1 MTGQPLER
9 TILQSLRGTPLH
21 GYDIYR
27 SIAQRLGD
35 AHDGSQGSIYPELY
49 RLESQGLVSARW
61 ACCATDRRTRY
72 YALTP
77 AGRTRLY
84 QDPRA
89 PWHGTAGA
97 ASALACGMAVSLG
110 AAGDDMPRVRSTS
123 PVIAGLIEEGAGR
136 SRTFRHL
143 VDTIAGTDG
152 IVYVETG
159 QCRHS
164 VRSCLSL
171 SVTRAGGFRILRI
184 LVDTGSIGRGTSTND
199 FISSL
204 GHELRHAI
212 EVLEVPS
219 LDTTQKIYL
228 FYVREAAT
236 RNDSFET
243 IAAIGAGNQIRK
255 ELAR

>member
-1 MTGQPLER
+1 MGRFFQREFSTEGMV
-9 TILQSLRGTPLH
+9 LH
-21 GYDIYR
+21 VGPMKVFR
-27 SIAQRLGD
+27 
-35 AHDGSQGSIYPELY
+35 
-49 RLESQGLVSARW
+49 
-61 ACCATDRRTRY
+61 
-72 YALTP
+72 
-77 AGRTRLY
+77 
-84 QDPRA
+84 
-89 PWHGTAGA
+89 
-97 ASALACGMAVSLG
+97 SALVLLVTSVLSLSFTVPAEDLSETAYVIPHGDVLPLRWFTPTVEVDLCGHATL
-110 AAGDDMPRVRSTS
+110 AAAHVVLSRCRPSVPRVTFSTRS
-123 PVIAGLIEEGAGR
+123 G
-136 SRTFRHL
+136 
-143 VDTIAGTDG
+143 D
-152 IVYVETG
+152 
-159 QCRHS
+159 
-164 VRSCLSL
+164 L